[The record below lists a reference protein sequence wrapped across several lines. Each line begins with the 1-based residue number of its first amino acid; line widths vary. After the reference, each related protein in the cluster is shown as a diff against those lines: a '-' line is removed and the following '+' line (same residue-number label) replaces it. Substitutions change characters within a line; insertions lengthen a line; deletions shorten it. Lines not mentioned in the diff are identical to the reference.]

1 MDSIGDFSDNDGS
14 VRQGCGEM
22 NTGAS
27 RHEGLVKGPLSGIRV
42 IDLSRLAPGP
52 YCTLLLA
59 DLGAEVI
66 VVGGGRAGVPIPAF
80 CRGKR
85 FMSLDLKSDA
95 GRQALHALAKS
106 ADVVV
111 EGFRPGVADR
121 LGAGY
126 ATLSTLNPRVV
137 YWSITGYG
145 QDGPRARDAGH
156 DINYIALSG
165 LMASLGGVVGQLPRP
180 PLNLVADFAGGSLI
194 GAVGILAALLESRIS
209 GRGQHI
215 DAAMLDGS
223 LSLMAMHL
231 PLWRTPHWPDLG
243 QGLLDGSKPF
253 YRSYACSDGKF
264 VAVGALER
272 GFFEALWQGL
282 ALGGEVPDHMS
293 TANWP
298 HIESRLTAAFR
309 AQPREHWAKLFQGT
323 DACVTPVLE
332 PREIWQDSH
341 TGSRHPSCDAG
352 NVPAIPRLSRTPASA
367 RPYDMSDQTSASLRE
382 LGFDDAAIKAAVGEA
397 GGTISGL
404 EWPPPLR

>member
-1 MDSIGDFSDNDGS
+1 MRES
-14 VRQGCGEM
+14 
-22 NTGAS
+22 
-27 RHEGLVKGPLSGIRV
+27 KGPLCGIRV

-66 VVGGGRAGVPIPAF
+66 VVGGGRAGVPIPALS
-80 CRGKR
+80 RGKR
-85 FMSLDLKSDA
+85 FISLDLKSDA
-95 GRQALHALAKS
+95 GRQALHALVKS

-126 ATLSTLNPRVV
+126 ETLSALNPTIV
-137 YWSITGYG
+137 YCSITGYG

-165 LMASLGGVVGQLPRP
+165 LMSSLASVANQPPRP

-194 GAVGILAALLESRIS
+194 AAVGILAALLESRIS
-209 GRGQHI
+209 GRGQRI

-253 YRSYACSDGKF
+253 YRSYACADGKF

-282 ALGGEVPDHMS
+282 ALGGEVPDHMCA
-293 TANWP
+293 ANWP
-298 HIESRLTAAFR
+298 QIESRLTAAFR
-309 AQPREHWAKLFQGT
+309 AQPREHWARLFQGT
-323 DACVTPVLE
+323 DTCVTPILE
-332 PREIWQDSH
+332 PDEVWQDSH
-341 TGSRHPSCDAG
+341 IRHRHPSCDAN
-352 NVPAIPRLSRTPASA
+352 NVPAVPRLSRTPATA
-367 RPYDMSDQTSASLRE
+367 QPYDMSDQTTVVLRE
-382 LGFDDAAIKAAVGEA
+382 LGFDDAAIKAAAGEP
-397 GGTISGL
+397 GGAISGL